1 MDQAP
6 VAPLPS
12 WRTRHAIWRSGP
24 CHLAPL
30 AGLARAAVTKN
41 AAGLQQPPL
50 LLPVAEEAAAAAEG
64 AAAAVAAVA
73 IESEA
78 GVSYAELAGHLAA
91 GRWEVADAETRRLL
105 CELAGDAAA
114 RRQWVYF
121 SEVPVIPAADLLTLD
136 RLWRAASAGRFG
148 YAVQRRLWR
157 GPSRRRWRDFFA
169 AVGWT
174 HGPND
179 TYKKFPAE
187 FTWDAAAPVG
197 HLPLTNALRGT
208 RLLEGIFEHPA
219 FAAFDA
225 DEAMP
230 LDDDDAA
237 AVPAGNGSAAAAA
250 GSPSSLPPSEPPSA
264 SEAGKPKGTSDLGIP
279 DDMLEPDFTF

>member
-1 MDQAP
+1 M
-6 VAPLPS
+6 PLR
-12 WRTRHAIWRSGP
+12 WQCG
-24 CHLAPL
+24 
-30 AGLARAAVTKN
+30 GK
-41 AAGLQQPPL
+41 
-50 LLPVAEEAAAAAEG
+50 AAAAAEG

-91 GRWEVADAETRRLL
+91 GRWEAADAETRRLL
-105 CELAGDAAA
+105 CELAGDGAA

-121 SEVPVIPAADLLTLD
+121 SEVPVVPAADLLTLD
-136 RLWRAASAGRFG
+136 QLWRAASGGRFG
-148 YAVQRRLWR
+148 YSVQRRLWR

-187 FTWDAAAPVG
+187 FTWDVAALVG

-237 AVPAGNGSAAAAA
+237 VPVGNGGAAAAVASGA
-250 GSPSSLPPSEPPSA
+250 GSPSSLPPSEPPKSS
-264 SEAGKPKGTSDLGIP
+264 SEASKRKGTSDLGIP